1 MSQAENAEAV
11 VVEVSSADDAERR
24 RLEREA
30 KERER
35 IQQAIDGHIDNSR
48 LSRVSSILSRFQE
61 ARDSDITLAR
71 LYWEEYEPALYA
83 RLRTGDDT
91 ALYDLTR
98 SVTLS
103 RVRARIQNTHGLFV
117 ARPEIRAARK
127 RLSEE
132 ERERMALELPP
143 APVLTVYAD
152 ETGKTGKV
160 LLVGSVWVPTPRE
173 TSVATR
179 AVAQWKDAIGFARE
193 FHFTEMRRDDLPY
206 FIRFVELMLD
216 MAPTVSF
223 KSIQVPREGLRAD
236 AALPRLISAL
246 IVRGIEHEIDSR
258 RITLPR
264 ELLLFKDQDGE
275 GADKLCLAEVEQHL
289 EHASLAR
296 FEKQLAIQRM
306 TAVPSETSAFVQ
318 LADLYAGSLQRVA
331 LREGGGSN
339 HKDEF
344 ADFLLSQVARMAGV
358 SLTDM
363 IQLGEA
369 GDLSV
374 QFHL

>member
-1 MSQAENAEAV
+1 MSETQNDQAEP
-11 VVEVSSADDAERR
+11 EVALNGDEAERR

-35 IQQAIDGHIDNSR
+35 IQQAVDGHIDDSR
-48 LSRVSSILSRFQE
+48 LSRVSSILSRYQE

-71 LYWEEYEPALYA
+71 LYWEEFEPVNFK
-83 RLRTGDDT
+83 RLRAGDDT

-132 ERERMALELPP
+132 EKERLALELPP

-179 AVAQWKDAIGFARE
+179 SVAQWKEAVGFTRE
-193 FHFTEMRRDDLPY
+193 FHYTEMRRDDLPL
-206 FIRFVELMLD
+206 FVKFVELMLE

-236 AALPRLISAL
+236 AALPRLISSL
-246 IVRGIEHEIDSR
+246 IIRGIEHERDSR

-289 EHASLAR
+289 EHASLVR
-296 FEKQLAIQRM
+296 FDKQLAIQRL
-306 TAVPSETSAFVQ
+306 TAVPSETSVFVQ

-331 LREGGGSN
+331 IRQGAAAN
-339 HKDEF
+339 HKDDF
-344 ADFLLSQVARMAGV
+344 ADYLLARVAGMAGV
-358 SLTDM
+358 TLTDM
-363 IQLGEA
+363 IELGEA